1 MFDSQ
6 KVVDANFVASFDT
19 PYTDLCDEIVEEFEK
34 IIDKGIELQ
43 INLFSLIGLYGRLSK
58 EVAEILL
65 KNNFIQWIG
74 TDIHRSQHISLLE
87 KANNLKTLSNSM
99 RDNPIQNKYLAESI

>member
-34 IIDKGIELQ
+34 IIDNSKGTTHYMDGTKCNMSEEKMKVFCLIVVRQIITQNYMRFLQ
-43 INLFSLIGLYGRLSK
+43 NTHQNMENYFQVLI
-58 EVAEILL
+58 
-65 KNNFIQWIG
+65 
-74 TDIHRSQHISLLE
+74 
-87 KANNLKTLSNSM
+87 
-99 RDNPIQNKYLAESI
+99 

>member
-34 IIDKGIELQ
+34 IIDNSKGTTHYMDGTKSNIEKMKVFCLILVLQ
-43 INLFSLIGLYGRLSK
+43 IIIQKYMRFLQSIHQSMENYFQVLICI
-58 EVAEILL
+58 V
-65 KNNFIQWIG
+65 
-74 TDIHRSQHISLLE
+74 THR
-87 KANNLKTLSNSM
+87 M
-99 RDNPIQNKYLAESI
+99 

>member
-34 IIDKGIELQ
+34 KTDEYKQKKL
-43 INLFSLIGLYGRLSK
+43 K
-58 EVAEILL
+58 EE
-65 KNNFIQWIG
+65 
-74 TDIHRSQHISLLE
+74 T
-87 KANNLKTLSNSM
+87 
-99 RDNPIQNKYLAESI
+99 PY